1 MLSATVCRLV
11 ACGLSPRGP
20 PGLPARRRAA
30 LDRAGLAQLGQ
41 DVASATM
48 RLQRS
53 VLRKPLLH
61 VAGPSALIMAPLL
74 GLTFHSDQRIM
85 MYWLTG
91 AFGAD
96 PFAIVNQN
104 LAEIGDF
111 LRQGNFRPL
120 GRFVIYMEQASIF
133 EVAAGTGVAPH
144 VIQGVVRLIM
154 VSALAVAAMCFVVAL
169 HDSARSASVPG
180 AATARRRL
188 LDSSAPLPPVLAAFP
203 LVVAST
209 FVVSG
214 ALHPVSFFPFFF
226 VSVAIYLLLVPLYV
240 GSGAAM
246 TRRGIGIRPATWCA
260 VLGMVSAM
268 TSELLYLVPVVCLLT
283 IAARGWLSR
292 QPGRELV
299 RSSAFFRFIALSAGF
314 LVVFVP
320 SRLAI
325 ASECSRGECY
335 EGSSAVLSTLAIEQW
350 LGRAVAGLQFQTLS
364 STLAGDYDNLSSA
377 RDPIDFVTSVWLI
390 LVVVSLAY
398 FAVVAAIRVSRAP
411 ESADRLGA
419 ADLRRFGAALCGFG
433 SLLALATTLM
443 VSLSEGLQGWHD
455 RGFGLDQ
462 WRDSLLVQIAW
473 ALILYGLAVIALS
486 YIGRGNEGRRARR
499 AWLAAGVTALVFVM
513 SMNAFMANDKFSIWR
528 RTGSD
533 GTAVNLISTASVDFD
548 RSEQGQT
555 IRCELISAYTER
567 NCTDCW
573 HSGQRVLEEL
583 NRLSRSRHNVDFCPV
598 DN

>member
-1 MLSATVCRLV
+1 MPSGVGGGGGGGVLSATTFRLV
-11 ACGLSPRGP
+11 AC
-20 PGLPARRRAA
+20 AT
-30 LDRAGLAQLGQ
+30 

-53 VLRKPLLH
+53 ILKKPLLH

-91 AFGAD
+91 TFGAD

-104 LAEIGDF
+104 LAEIDDF

-133 EVAAGTGVAPH
+133 EIAAGTGVAPH
-144 VIQGVVRLIM
+144 VVQGVVRLI
-154 VSALAVAAMCFVVAL
+154 VVAALAVAAMGFVVAL
-169 HDSARSASVPG
+169 YNSAAHRSSRSSMAPIRV
-180 AATARRRL
+180 L
-188 LDSSAPLPPVLAAFP
+188 SAPVPPLLAGFP

-226 VSVAIYLLLVPLYV
+226 VSVAICLLLVPLYV
-240 GSGAAM
+240 CSGTAM
-246 TRRGIGIRPATWCA
+246 ARRGIGIRQVALCA

-283 IAARGWLSR
+283 LAARGWLAR
-292 QPGRELV
+292 QGGRELV
-299 RSSAFFRFIALSAGF
+299 RSLAFSRFTALLAGF

-325 ASECSRGECY
+325 AAECSRGECY
-335 EGSSAVLSTLAIEQW
+335 EGSSAALSTLAVEQW
-350 LGRAVAGLQFQTLS
+350 LGRAVAGLQFRTLS
-364 STLAGDYDNLSSA
+364 STLAGDYDNLSSV
-377 RDPIDFVTSVWLI
+377 RDPIDFVTNVWLI
-390 LVVVSLAY
+390 PVVLSLGY
-398 FAVVAAIRVSRAP
+398 FAVTAAIRVSRAS

-419 ADLRRFGAALCGFG
+419 GDLRRFGAVLCGFG
-433 SLLALATTLM
+433 GLLALATTLM
-443 VSLSEGLQGWHD
+443 VSLSEGLQGWHA

-473 ALILYGLAVIALS
+473 ALVFYGLAVIALS
-486 YIGRGNEGRRARR
+486 CIGRGTAPRRAPRV
-499 AWLAAGVTALVFVM
+499 WLAAGMTALVLVM

-533 GTAVNLISTASVDFD
+533 GSVVNLISTASVDFD
-548 RSEQGQT
+548 RSERGQA
-555 IRCELISAYTER
+555 IRCELMAAYSER
-567 NCTDCW
+567 NSCTDCW
-573 HSGQRVLEEL
+573 HSGARVLEEL
-583 NRLSRSRHNVDFCPV
+583 NRLSRSKHGADFCPV
-598 DN
+598 ED